1 MPPKPMAKI
10 KKPPPF
16 YNLKFLDGCSF
27 HFKKMSH
34 VNIHK
39 FKAKHKEEPR
49 RWVNKYVSLYTT
61 QTYFS
66 IQSDFCIKSVMF
78 IFLSY
83 IKVPIGIKVS
93 KKT

>member
-27 HFKKMSH
+27 HFKKTSH

-39 FKAKHKEEPR
+39 FKAKHKE
-49 RWVNKYVSLYTT
+49 
-61 QTYFS
+61 
-66 IQSDFCIKSVMF
+66 
-78 IFLSY
+78 
-83 IKVPIGIKVS
+83 
-93 KKT
+93 